1 MQFGKWMRLANVVA
15 MVLPDVVIAAV
26 VSLMM
31 VIAFVKLIAH
41 VDGLKMWNRLSA
53 IAIDNYR
60 CSTRPGRSI
69 ARCENDDGKM

>member
-53 IAIDNYR
+53 VSYTHLRAHE
-60 CSTRPGRSI
+60 T
-69 ARCENDDGKM
+69 

>member
-1 MQFGKWMRLANVVA
+1 MSLATVVA
-15 MVLPDVVIAAV
+15 MVLPCDFVAIT

-31 VIAFVKLIAH
+31 IIVFVKLITH
-41 VDGLKMWNRLSA
+41 DDGLKMSNILSA

-69 ARCENDDGKM
+69 ARCKR

>member
-1 MQFGKWMRLANVVA
+1 MKVCKWMELATVVT
-15 MVLPDVVIAAV
+15 MVPPCVVIAAV

-31 VIAFVKLIAH
+31 IFTIVKLITH
-41 VDGLKMWNRLSA
+41 IDGLKMWNRLSA

-69 ARCENDDGKM
+69 ARCKR